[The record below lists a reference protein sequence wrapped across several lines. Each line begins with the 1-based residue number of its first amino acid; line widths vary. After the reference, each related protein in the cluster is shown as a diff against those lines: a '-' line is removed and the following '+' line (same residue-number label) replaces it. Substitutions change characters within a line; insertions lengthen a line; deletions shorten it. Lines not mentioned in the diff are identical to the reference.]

1 MKKDTQE
8 TENKLANVNSK
19 ISITLILSGLN
30 NLKSY
35 CQTGLKTHV
44 LYRKQKFETPRSKY
58 TEYRRM
64 KKDIYR
70 ANSNH
75 KKAEVAISEKKEIK
89 KKKKGQFN
97 KI

>member
-1 MKKDTQE
+1 MRKDTQE

-35 CQTGLKTHV
+35 HQTGLKTQPYAM
-44 LYRKQKFETPRSKY
+44 YRKQKFETQRSKY

-64 KKDIYR
+64 KRIY
-70 ANSNH
+70 
-75 KKAEVAISEKKEIK
+75 IK
-89 KKKKGQFN
+89 LTVTKTKLK
-97 KI
+97 